1 MSEIEKKLKREMD
14 AKVPD
19 LKEKIMAEAVPRIR
33 RAAASRKKR
42 AVCFETRNLLRLYSG
57 SPRGDNN
64 NRRSAHSSSGRHNR
78 SREHK
83 PACGICA

>member
-19 LKEKIMAEAVPRIR
+19 LKEKIMAEAFPESAVRQPRG
-33 RAAASRKKR
+33 KKR

-57 SPRGDNN
+57 SPS
-64 NRRSAHSSSGRHNR
+64 RR
-78 SREHK
+78 
-83 PACGICA
+83 